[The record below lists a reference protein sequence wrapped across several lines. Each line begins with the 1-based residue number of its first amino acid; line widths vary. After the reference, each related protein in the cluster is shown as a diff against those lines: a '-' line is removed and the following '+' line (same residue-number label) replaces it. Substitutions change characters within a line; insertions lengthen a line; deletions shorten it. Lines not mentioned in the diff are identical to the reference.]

1 MWKLVSPKEEWR
13 WSFLDGYYVFKS
25 VVYLI
30 ERNDIYKYKL
40 IDENGNKVDY
50 DLERCLKNY

>member
-1 MWKLVSPKEEWR
+1 MWKLISPKEEWR
-13 WSFLDGYYVFKS
+13 WSFLDGYYVFKN
-25 VVYLI
+25 VVYLM

-50 DLERCLKNY
+50 DLEKCLENC

>member
-1 MWKLVSPKEEWR
+1 MWKLVSPKEEWK
-13 WSFLDGYYVFKS
+13 WSFLDGYYIFKN

-40 IDENGNKVDY
+40 IDENGNKIDCN
-50 DLERCLKNY
+50 LEKYLENC

>member
-13 WSFLDGYYVFKS
+13 WSFLDGYYVFKN
-25 VVYLI
+25 VVYLM

-40 IDENGNKVDY
+40 IDENGNKIDCN
-50 DLERCLKNY
+50 LEKYLENC